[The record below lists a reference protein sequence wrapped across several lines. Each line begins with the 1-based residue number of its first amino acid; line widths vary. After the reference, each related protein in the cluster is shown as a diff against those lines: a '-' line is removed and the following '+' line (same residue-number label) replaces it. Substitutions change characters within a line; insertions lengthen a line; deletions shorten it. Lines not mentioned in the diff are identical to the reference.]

1 MSGASFTD
9 GVPED
14 LLEHVLLSLTILTL
28 TSSDEKIVIA
38 TTRPETMLGDT
49 AIAVHPDDA
58 RYKHLHGKFAI
69 HPFIP
74 GRKMPII
81 TDAEAV
87 DMEFGTGAVKITPAH
102 DPNDYAVGTRH
113 NLAFINILNDDGTLN
128 ENAGE
133 KFAVR
138 TTWLGLGAGRL
149 QGS

>member
-1 MSGASFTD
+1 MNGREFLSVPGYKEKVEFGVITSFAYPIENSGASYTSSS
-9 GVPED
+9 V
-14 LLEHVLLSLTILTL
+14 LSLTVLTL
-28 TSSDEKIVIA
+28 ISIDEKIIIA

-87 DMEFGTGAVKITPAH
+87 DM
-102 DPNDYAVGTRH
+102 
-113 NLAFINILNDDGTLN
+113 
-128 ENAGE
+128 
-133 KFAVR
+133 
-138 TTWLGLGAGRL
+138 
-149 QGS
+149 